1 MTAVTLQATRPA
13 RFRVSPC
20 VPSTHASRSPVRATA
35 ALLVAATG
43 VIHLYLYQD
52 YFSTVATIGPLF
64 LLNFVTGIAIGALIV
79 WSRGLLWPVAGGT
92 FCLVTV
98 GAFLISVHWGLF
110 GYHET
115 LSGAWQERAAVIEV
129 AGVIACALAV
139 LLPERGAARSA
150 DVPVR

>member
-1 MTAVTLQATRPA
+1 VL
-13 RFRVSPC
+13 
-20 VPSTHASRSPVRATA
+20 STHPSHSPVRATA

-64 LLNFVTGIAIGALIV
+64 LLNFVTGIAVGALIL
-79 WSRGLLWPVAGGT
+79 WSRGQLWPVAGGA
-92 FCLVTV
+92 FCLVTL

-110 GYHET
+110 GFHET
-115 LSGAWQERAAVIEV
+115 LSGAWQERAAVIEA
-129 AGVIACALAV
+129 AGVIVCAFVV

-150 DVPVR
+150 DVRVR

>member
-1 MTAVTLQATRPA
+1 M
-13 RFRVSPC
+13 
-20 VPSTHASRSPVRATA
+20 RATA

-64 LLNFVTGIAIGALIV
+64 LLNFATGIALGALIV
-79 WSRGLLWPVAGGT
+79 CSRGQLWPVAGCA
-92 FCLVTV
+92 FCLVTL
-98 GAFLISVHWGLF
+98 GALLVSVHWGLF

-115 LSGAWQERAAVIEV
+115 LSGAWQERAVAIEI
-129 AGVIACALAV
+129 AGAIACALA
-139 LLPERGAARSA
+139 LMLPGREAAGRA